1 MNAIYLK
8 EFINYLFKRLYLIIL
23 FFVIFTSLGIVY
35 VKNNNKVIY
44 KTESSISVFS
54 LRNNSRDLYVDNL
67 VVLSCANMITND
79 EVINNVIKNLNLNT
93 TNNDLKNM
101 IVVNQIPNSGII
113 NIIVKSTNKD
123 NLIKISNEVLNE
135 FDNYVKRNF
144 NSGMV
149 LMNILTTPNNISS
162 SNTLSTKKY
171 IIMFSLIGII
181 LGFGIILIK
190 YYFDDKIKSIEYIN
204 KKYNINSLI
213 LKQEKDYDILI
224 NNLKN
229 EKIKSILITNSQ
241 NKENKN
247 LFITNLLNT
256 NIKTN
261 ILFINI
267 DNENNIIEEKFN
279 IKDNSLKDL
288 ILKYNKKKI
297 QNKENIYFINN
308 KVFNIDYTK
317 FNDLLS
323 TLENEFDLIIING
336 YTLEKNNDST
346 ILSKICNKTI
356 LLCELNKVNESLF
369 DKSFNSLNKKDVVV
383 IRK

>member
-23 FFVIFTSLGIVY
+23 FFIIFTSLGIVY

-67 VVLSCANMITND
+67 VVLSYANMITND
-79 EVINNVIKNLNLNT
+79 EVINNVIKNLNLNI

-149 LMNILTTPNNISS
+149 LMNILTTPNNINS

-171 IIMFSLIGII
+171 IVMFSLIGII

-297 QNKENIYFINN
+297 QNKDNIYFINN
-308 KVFNIDYTK
+308 KEFNINYTK

-323 TLENEFDLIIING
+323 TLENDFDLIIING

>member
-23 FFVIFTSLGIVY
+23 FFVIFTSLGVIY

-67 VVLSCANMITND
+67 VVLSYANMITND
-79 EVINNVIKNLNLNT
+79 EVIDNVIKNLNLNI
-93 TNNDLKNM
+93 TNNDLKSM

-135 FDNYVKRNF
+135 FDNYIKRNF
-144 NSGMV
+144 NSDIV

-204 KKYNINSLI
+204 KKYNINSSI
-213 LKQEKDYDILI
+213 ITNEKDYNILI
-224 NNLKN
+224 NNIKN

-279 IKDNSLKDL
+279 IKDNSLNDL

-297 QNKENIYFINN
+297 QSKDNLFFINN
-308 KVFNIDYTK
+308 KEFNIDYTK

-323 TLENEFDLIIING
+323 ILENEFDLIIING

-346 ILSKICNKTI
+346 ILSKLCNKTI
-356 LLCELNKVNESLF
+356 LLCELNKVNECLF

-383 IRK
+383 ISE

>member
-67 VVLSCANMITND
+67 VVLSYANMITND
-79 EVINNVIKNLNLNT
+79 EVINNVIKNLSLNI

-101 IVVNQIPNSGII
+101 IVVNQIPDSGII
-113 NIIVKSTNKD
+113 NVIVKSTNKD

-149 LMNILTTPNNISS
+149 LMNIITTPNNISS

-171 IIMFSLIGII
+171 IVMFSLIGII

-297 QNKENIYFINN
+297 QNKDNIYFINN
-308 KVFNIDYTK
+308 KEFNVDYIK

>member
-23 FFVIFTSLGIVY
+23 FFVIFTSLGIIY

-67 VVLSCANMITND
+67 VVLSYANMITND
-79 EVINNVIKNLNLNT
+79 EVIDNVIKNLNLNI

-135 FDNYVKRNF
+135 FDNYIKRNF
-144 NSGMV
+144 NSDIV
-149 LMNILTTPNNISS
+149 LTNILTIPNNISS

-204 KKYNINSLI
+204 KKYNINSSI
-213 LKQEKDYDILI
+213 LTNEKDYNILI
-224 NNLKN
+224 NNIKN

-297 QNKENIYFINN
+297 QSKDNIYFINN
-308 KVFNIDYTK
+308 KEFNIDYTK

-323 TLENEFDLIIING
+323 ILENEFDLIIING

-356 LLCELNKVNESLF
+356 LLCELNKVNECLL
-369 DKSFNSLNKKDVVV
+369 DKSFNLLNKKDVVV
-383 IRK
+383 ISE

>member
-8 EFINYLFKRLYLIIL
+8 EFINYLLKRLYLIIL
-23 FFVIFTSLGIVY
+23 FFVIFTSLGVIY

-44 KTESSISVFS
+44 KTKSSISVFS

-67 VVLSCANMITND
+67 VVLSYANMITND
-79 EVINNVIKNLNLNT
+79 EVIDNVIKNLNLNI
-93 TNNDLKNM
+93 TNNDLKSM
-101 IVVNQIPNSGII
+101 IVVSQIPNSGII
-113 NIIVKSTNKD
+113 NTIVKSTNKD

-144 NSGMV
+144 NSGIV
-149 LMNILTTPNNISS
+149 LMSILTTPNNISS

-204 KKYNINSLI
+204 KKYNINSSI
-213 LKQEKDYDILI
+213 LKNEKDYNILI
-224 NNLKN
+224 NNIKN

-241 NKENKN
+241 DKENKN

-279 IKDNSLKDL
+279 IKDNSLNDL

-297 QNKENIYFINN
+297 QSKDNIYFINN
-308 KVFNIDYTK
+308 KEFNIDYTK

-323 TLENEFDLIIING
+323 ILENEFDLIIING

-346 ILSKICNKTI
+346 ILSKLCNKTI
-356 LLCELNKVNESLF
+356 LLCELNKVNECLF

-383 IRK
+383 ISE

>member
-23 FFVIFTSLGIVY
+23 FFVIFTSLGIIY

-67 VVLSCANMITND
+67 VVLSYANMITND
-79 EVINNVIKNLNLNT
+79 EVIDNVIKNLNLNI

-135 FDNYVKRNF
+135 FDNYIKRNF
-144 NSGMV
+144 NSDIV
-149 LMNILTTPNNISS
+149 LTNILTIPNNISS

-229 EKIKSILITNSQ
+229 EKIKSILITSSQ

-297 QNKENIYFINN
+297 QNKDNIYFVNN
-308 KVFNIDYTK
+308 KEFNIDYTK

-323 TLENEFDLIIING
+323 ILENEFDLIIING
-336 YTLEKNNDST
+336 YTLEKHNDST
-346 ILSKICNKTI
+346 ILSKLCNKTI
-356 LLCELNKVNESLF
+356 LLCELNKVNECLL
-369 DKSFNSLNKKDVVV
+369 DKSFNLLNKKDVVV
-383 IRK
+383 ISE

>member
-23 FFVIFTSLGIVY
+23 FFVIFTSLGIIY

-67 VVLSCANMITND
+67 VVLSYANMITND
-79 EVINNVIKNLNLNT
+79 EVIDNVIKNLNLNI

-135 FDNYVKRNF
+135 FDNYIKRYF
-144 NSGMV
+144 NSDIV

-204 KKYNINSLI
+204 KKYNINSFI

-297 QNKENIYFINN
+297 QSKDNIYFINN
-308 KVFNIDYTK
+308 KEFNIDYTK
-317 FNDLLS
+317 FNNLLS
-323 TLENEFDLIIING
+323 ILENEFDLIIING
-336 YTLEKNNDST
+336 YTLEKHNDST
-346 ILSKICNKTI
+346 ILSKLCNKTI
-356 LLCELNKVNESLF
+356 LLCELNKVNECSF

-383 IRK
+383 ISE

>member
-23 FFVIFTSLGIVY
+23 FFVIFTSLGVIY

-67 VVLSCANMITND
+67 VVLSYANMITND
-79 EVINNVIKNLNLNT
+79 EVIDNVIKNLNLNI
-93 TNNDLKNM
+93 TNNDLKSM

-135 FDNYVKRNF
+135 FDNYIKRNF
-144 NSGMV
+144 NSDIV

-204 KKYNINSLI
+204 KKYNINSSI
-213 LKQEKDYDILI
+213 ITNEKDYNILI
-224 NNLKN
+224 NNIKN
-229 EKIKSILITNSQ
+229 EKINSILITNSQ

-279 IKDNSLKDL
+279 IKDNSLNDL

-297 QNKENIYFINN
+297 QSKDNLFFINN
-308 KVFNIDYTK
+308 KEFNIDYTK

-323 TLENEFDLIIING
+323 ILENEFDLIIING

-346 ILSKICNKTI
+346 ILSKLCNKTI
-356 LLCELNKVNESLF
+356 LLCELNKVNECLF

-383 IRK
+383 ISE